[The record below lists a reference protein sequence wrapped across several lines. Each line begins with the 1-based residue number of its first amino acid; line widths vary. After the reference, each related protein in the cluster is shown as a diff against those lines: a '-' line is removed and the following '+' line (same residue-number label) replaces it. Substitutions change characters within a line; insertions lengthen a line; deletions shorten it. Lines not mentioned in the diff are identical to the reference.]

1 MCGVVLKFLQQN
13 NFLFRHTG
21 VINSGAKKVIAR
33 PLLCAKL
40 QLMRCIEIPCNNND
54 EKRCGVCFTGGSLTR
69 FFSKNCKHFVDRIDK
84 YRYGG
89 VKLWVKICLTI
100 TDN

>member
-1 MCGVVLKFLQQN
+1 M
-13 NFLFRHTG
+13 
-21 VINSGAKKVIAR
+21 
-33 PLLCAKL
+33 CAKL
-40 QLMRCIEIPCNNND
+40 QLMRCIEILCNNND
-54 EKRCGVCFTGGSLTR
+54 EKRCGVGFTGGSLTR